1 MVAVEISCE
10 MQSRCESSVD
20 LGTVHPS
27 AAASAVS
34 TAAPL
39 SRDLGSFYVSYSGLG
54 YYKQST
60 GTHVNT
66 CIVNHVNLQGNTDTP
81 SSRHK

>member
-10 MQSRCESSVD
+10 MQSRCESSVN
-20 LGTVHPS
+20 LGAVHSS

-39 SRDLGSFYVSYSGLG
+39 SRALGGFYVFRVRVLQGS
-54 YYKQST
+54 ST

-81 SSRHK
+81 SSRHT